1 MEIIGT
7 ASKVTIYIG
16 ESDRHGNKPLY
27 MAILELLKA
36 EDCAGATVVRGLAG
50 FGAHSRI
57 RTATIVDLA
66 ADLPLIV
73 QWVDDPARVARV
85 MPRLVEMVTEGLI
98 TYEEVEV
105 LTYGHRELRALHAAA
120 PVRDVMSREVRSVA
134 PDASVAQATEMLI
147 GKAYR
152 ALPVVDAER
161 RVVGILTDGDLLARL
176 DLPDASLQRALT
188 EAELNRELAL
198 LRDSGQTVAD
208 LMVSPVITVTE
219 DAPIADAVRVM
230 TERGIKRLPVVDHK
244 GQLVGMVSRVDVL
257 RALAQPPMRE
267 ASERTPQPGTH
278 AKVADVMLTQV
289 QTVRSDAKLNKIVEL
304 LVSTAERR
312 VVVVDAQRHVLGIIT
327 DGDLLKRATADERA
341 GILQALGRRLP
352 GSRRPATLDV
362 AGRTADEVMTAHP
375 ITVTADTPLLQA
387 LRLLLQHKIK
397 RLPVVDDEARLVG
410 LVGRAQILQALAQAL
425 PRV

>member
-152 ALPVVDAER
+152 ALPVVDAQR

-352 GSRRPATLDV
+352 GGRRPATLDV